1 MKDLFDFLLAPIRR
15 VPWNVATAFGV
26 VLVLIMVVGNVV
38 APRAFVWKADVAA
51 CFAPGL
57 VGASRG
63 REFDQGI
70 LAVFAAIVIAFG
82 IGAGILIATNSMNAL
97 VPLPA
102 MILLGLPIGTV
113 GAAVGAW
120 LCNRRTAA

>member
-1 MKDLFDFLLAPIRR
+1 MCLFVAIPVNILVFLDWFRSSSTSGL
-15 VPWNVATAFGV
+15 GSH
-26 VLVLIMVVGNVV
+26 MV
-38 APRAFVWKADVAA
+38 APHVFVWQVGVAA

-57 VGASRG
+57 VGASGG

-70 LAVFAAIVIAFG
+70 LAVFAAIIVAFV
-82 IGAGILIATNSMNAL
+82 IGAGVLIATNSMNAL

-113 GAAVGAW
+113 GAGIAAW
-120 LCNRRTAA
+120 LSHRHAMEVAK

>member
-1 MKDLFDFLLAPIRR
+1 MKDLFDFLLAPVRR
-15 VPWNVATAFGV
+15 VPWSVATLFGA
-26 VLVLIMVVGNVV
+26 VLVLIMVVSHMV
-38 APRAFVWKADVAA
+38 APHVFVWQVGVAA

-70 LAVFAAIVIAFG
+70 LAAFAAIVIAFV
-82 IGAGILIATNSMNAL
+82 IGAGVLIATNSMNAL

-113 GAAVGAW
+113 GAGVGTW
-120 LCNRRTAA
+120 LSHRRSIA